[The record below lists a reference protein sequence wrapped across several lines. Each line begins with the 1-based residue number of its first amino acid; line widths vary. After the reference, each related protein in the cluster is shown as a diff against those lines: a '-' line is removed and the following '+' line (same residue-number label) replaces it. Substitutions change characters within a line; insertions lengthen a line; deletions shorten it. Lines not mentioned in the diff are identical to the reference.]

1 MKTNF
6 QNLSTVTK
14 TGECEV
20 FLRLDNLESICL
32 VDKPRSV
39 SAYWVKPAT
48 GDRDARALH
57 LYTEKKS
64 RRYDG
69 LLAISK
75 RLIEEYP
82 NATRA

>member
-6 QNLSTVTK
+6 QNWSTVTK
-14 TGECEV
+14 TGPSEI
-20 FLRLDNLESICL
+20 FLRLDNHEVICL

-39 SAYWVKPAT
+39 SAYWVKPSV
-48 GDRDARALH
+48 GGRDARALH

-69 LLAISK
+69 LLVLCK
-75 RLIEEYP
+75 RLLKEYP
-82 NATRA
+82 SATRV